1 MIDYK
6 SPAEPR
12 GTTWCGDRA
21 QRTAWNVVLRG
32 ADGMATTLTGGVV
45 LTDGTGNK
53 LYLTDKMP
61 KGKKVRYVR
70 LSEGRSICLYQE
82 SRENTVWEVSRESK
96 TVHPTQKPVEL
107 PIRAITNS
115 TEAGDLVIDF
125 FGGSGSTLIAAEMTG
140 RICYST
146 ELDPR
151 YVDAIVQRYIETS
164 GKQTVT
170 VERDGREL
178 TLDEVMGVDAGGDV
192 DA

>member
-1 MIDYK
+1 M
-6 SPAEPR
+6 
-12 GTTWCGDRA
+12 
-21 QRTAWNVVLRG
+21 
-32 ADGMATTLTGGVV
+32 
-45 LTDGTGNK
+45 
-53 LYLTDKMP
+53 
-61 KGKKVRYVR
+61 RYVR